1 MHRAITKS
9 TEPNQIHRLALLG
22 DHLATWTGG
31 IDFLRICVSALSSVS
46 PGTSWNIVLQ
56 SKRVPKYMV
65 ALAKNGI
72 KKLLGMKTVPLADHR
87 RRALTN
93 ALKSS
98 GARIRIVYYDSPSD
112 LPNAMRR
119 CRTESLFPC
128 QFSLGRSFPYPWI
141 GYIPDLQHKRFP
153 QWFSEV
159 ECSARNEQFSRIL
172 AEAPAVVVNAA
183 AVVSDIEE
191 FYPNTRAKVFSLP
204 YCPLGNQPEFSAAER
219 LAVRKA
225 YGLPKR
231 YFIVSNQFW
240 IHKSHE
246 TAFRALRLVRDAGH
260 DVGLVCTGATT
271 DYRWPEYFENL
282 RAVIEGIELRDH
294 IQIVGLVPKSDQ
306 LTMMCESVAVI
317 QPTLFEGG
325 PGGGSVYDATSLNKA
340 CIVSNIPVN
349 KEIDIGVVRFFA
361 AGSAEDLAMK
371 MIGMLENPPEMPRR
385 DDLAARLRIRR
396 LEFAR
401 VLVEAADWA
410 SGKVLR

>member
-1 MHRAITKS
+1 MEHRPSVEKS
-9 TEPNQIHRLALLG
+9 SEIYGRAGQEWNQETPGRK
-22 DHLATWTGG
+22 GG
-31 IDFLRICVSALSSVS
+31 
-46 PGTSWNIVLQ
+46 
-56 SKRVPKYMV
+56 
-65 ALAKNGI
+65 ALADNRK
-72 KKLLGMKTVPLADHR
+72 
-87 RRALTN
+87 RALTN

-98 GARIRIVYYDSPSD
+98 GARIKIVYYDSPSD
-112 LPNAMRR
+112 LPNAMRL

-128 QFSLGRSFPYPWI
+128 QCSLGRSFPYPWI
-141 GYIPDLQHKRFP
+141 GYIPDLQHKHFP

-159 ECSARNEQFSRIL
+159 ESSARNEQFSRIL
-172 AEAPAVVVNAA
+172 AETPAVVVNAA
-183 AVVSDIEE
+183 AVVRDIEE

-204 YCPLGNQPEFSAAER
+204 YCPLGNQPEFNAAER

-282 RAVIEGIELRDH
+282 RAIIEGIELRDH
-294 IQIVGLVPKSDQ
+294 VQIVGLVPKSDQ

-340 CIVSNIPVN
+340 CIVSDIPVN

-371 MIGMLENPPEMPRR
+371 LIGMLENPPEMPRH

-401 VLVEAADWA
+401 VLAEAADWA
-410 SGKVLR
+410 SGNLLR

>member
-1 MHRAITKS
+1 
-9 TEPNQIHRLALLG
+9 
-22 DHLATWTGG
+22 
-31 IDFLRICVSALSSVS
+31 
-46 PGTSWNIVLQ
+46 
-56 SKRVPKYMV
+56 MV
-65 ALAKNGI
+65 TLAKNGI
-72 KKLLGMKTVPLADHR
+72 KTLLGMKTVPFADYR

-98 GARIRIVYYDSPSD
+98 GCRIKIVNYYDSPLD
-112 LPNAMRR
+112 LPKAMRR
-119 CRTESLFPC
+119 CRAEMLFPC
-128 QFSLGRSFPYPWI
+128 QFSLGRFFPYPWI
-141 GYIPDLQHKRFP
+141 GYIPDLQHKRLP
-153 QWFSEV
+153 QWFSEA
-159 ECSARNEQFSRIL
+159 ECSNRDEQFSRIL
-172 AEAPAVVVNAA
+172 DEAPAVIVNAA
-183 AVVSDIEE
+183 AVARDIEE
-191 FYPNTRAKVFSLP
+191 FYPNIRAKVFSLP
-204 YCPLGNQPEFSAAER
+204 YCPLANQPEFSAEER
-219 LAVRKA
+219 LAVRRA
-225 YGLPKR
+225 YDLPKR

-246 TAFRALRLVRDAGH
+246 TVFRALRLVRDAGH

-282 RAVIEGIELRDH
+282 RVIIEGIELRDH

-340 CIVSNIPVN
+340 CIVSDIPVN

-361 AGSAEDLAMK
+361 AGSAEDLAVK

-401 VLVEAADWA
+401 VLADAADWA
-410 SGKVLR
+410 SGRVTS